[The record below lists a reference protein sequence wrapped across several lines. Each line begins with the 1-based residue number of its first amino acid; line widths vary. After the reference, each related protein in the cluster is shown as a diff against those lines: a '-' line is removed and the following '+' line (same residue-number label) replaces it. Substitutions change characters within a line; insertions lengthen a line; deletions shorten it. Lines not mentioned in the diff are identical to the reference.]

1 MNLTRGQLLSIAI
14 LALSILG
21 ASTSQLTDIFGP
33 GMTKTIVSISTMLTG
48 FLSGVGVI
56 IGGQSSQIAAVQSMP
71 GVEKIVVNSQAN
83 STLAA
88 MTIAPENSKIEA
100 LPSAQSAV
108 EATAKAAA

>member
-1 MNLTRGQLLSIAI
+1 MNLTRGQYLSIAI

-33 GMTKTIVSISTMLTG
+33 SMTKTIVSLSTMLTG

-56 IGGQSSQIAAVQSMP
+56 IGGQSSQLAAVQDMD
-71 GVEKIVVNSQAN
+71 GVEKIVVNEKAN
-83 STLAA
+83 PTLAA
-88 MTIAPENSKIEA
+88 MTISPDNSKIEA

-108 EATAKAAA
+108 EATARTA